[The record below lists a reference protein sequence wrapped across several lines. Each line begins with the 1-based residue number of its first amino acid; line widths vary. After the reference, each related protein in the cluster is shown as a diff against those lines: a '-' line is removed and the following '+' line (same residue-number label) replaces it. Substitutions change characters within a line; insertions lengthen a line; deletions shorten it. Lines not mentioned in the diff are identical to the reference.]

1 MEVPLANLEDLAHKA
16 QYLYKHN
23 MCGVND
29 MTMQGKVEGK

>member
-16 QYLYKHN
+16 QYKHN

-29 MTMQGKVEGK
+29 MAMQGKVEGK